1 MSKTLPSPRT
11 AKKRQLILDTALKV
25 FAREGFAE
33 TDVQVIADL
42 AKVGKGTI
50 YRHFGNKRELF
61 LATARHCVEQ
71 LGEFI
76 RDQVK
81 EDPSAVKV
89 LREVALSYAR
99 YYELHPE
106 AIEIMIQER
115 ASFREQ
121 VFPTHLMHRAETRND
136 FEEFLRGAMQRGE
149 LRLVDV
155 VDVTN
160 AFADLLYGSVVSG
173 CLEGAK
179 GSLLQRVDRAVDIF
193 LNGLLPGLANP
204 AQDESDADES
214 DAEKTG

>member
-1 MSKTLPSPRT
+1 MSKITPSPRT
-11 AKKRQLILDTALKV
+11 EKKRRLILETALKV

-76 RDQVK
+76 REQVK
-81 EDPSAVKV
+81 EDPSAVKM

-106 AIEIMIQER
+106 AVEIMIQER

-121 VFPTHLMHRAETRND
+121 VYPTHLMYRAETRAD
-136 FEEFLRGAMQRGE
+136 FEAFLSDAIRRGE
-149 LRLVDV
+149 LREIDV
-155 VDVTN
+155 ADVTN

-173 CLEGAK
+173 CLEGSK
-179 GSLLQRVDRAVDIF
+179 GSLLHRVNRAFEIF
-193 LNGLLPGLANP
+193 LNGLLPSPRDQSATKS
-204 AQDESDADES
+204 Q
-214 DAEKTG
+214 

>member
-1 MSKTLPSPRT
+1 MNNSTPAPRT
-11 AKKRQLILDTALKV
+11 EKKRQSILDTALKV

-61 LATARHCVEQ
+61 LTTARHCVEQ

-76 RDQVK
+76 REQVK
-81 EDPSAVKV
+81 DDPSAVKV

-121 VFPTHLMHRAETRND
+121 VFPTHLMYRAETRAD
-136 FEEFLRGAMQRGE
+136 FEAFLRGAMQRGE
-149 LRLVDV
+149 LREMNV

-179 GSLLQRVDRAVDIF
+179 GSLLQRVSRAFEIF
-193 LNGLLPGLANP
+193 LNGLLPSPAN
-204 AQDESDADES
+204 
-214 DAEKTG
+214 

>member
-1 MSKTLPSPRT
+1 MSKTTPSPRT
-11 AKKRQLILDTALKV
+11 EKKRLQILDTALKV

-50 YRHFGNKRELF
+50 YRHFGNKKELF
-61 LATARHCVEQ
+61 LATARHCVEK
-71 LGEFI
+71 LAEFI
-76 RDQVK
+76 TEQVK

-106 AIEIMIQER
+106 AVEIMIQER
-115 ASFREQ
+115 ASFRDQ
-121 VFPTHLMHRAETRND
+121 VFPTHLMHRAETRAE
-136 FEEFLRGAMQRGE
+136 FETFLRGAMEQGE
-149 LRLVDV
+149 LRQVDV

-179 GSLLQRVDRAVDIF
+179 GSLLQRVSKAVEIL
-193 LNGLLPGLANP
+193 LNGLLPRPAN
-204 AQDESDADES
+204 
-214 DAEKTG
+214 EKTDGQ

>member
-1 MSKTLPSPRT
+1 MKKTTPSPRT
-11 AKKRQLILDTALKV
+11 EKKRQLILETALKV

-76 RDQVK
+76 REQVN

-89 LREVALSYAR
+89 LRDVALSYAR

-115 ASFREQ
+115 ASFRDQ
-121 VFPTHLMHRAETRND
+121 VFPTHLMYRAETRAD
-136 FEEFLRGAMQRGE
+136 FETFLRAAMQRGE
-149 LRLVDV
+149 LREVDV

-160 AFADLLYGSVVSG
+160 AFADLLYGTVVSG

-179 GSLLQRVDRAVDIF
+179 GSSLQRVGKAFEIF
-193 LNGLLPGLANP
+193 LNGLLPAS
-204 AQDESDADES
+204 AR
-214 DAEKTG
+214 K

>member
-1 MSKTLPSPRT
+1 MSKAELSPRT
-11 AKKRQLILDTALKV
+11 AKKRQQILETALKV
-25 FAREGFAE
+25 FAREGFAD

-76 RDQVK
+76 RDEVK
-81 EDPSAVKV
+81 EDSSAVKV

-106 AIEIMIQER
+106 AVEIMIQER

-121 VFPTHLMHRAETRND
+121 VFPTHLMYRAETRAD
-136 FEEFLRGAMQRGE
+136 FEMFLGAAMERGE
-149 LRLVDV
+149 LRQVNV

-179 GSLLQRVDRAVDIF
+179 GSLLQRVSRAFDIF
-193 LNGLLPGLANP
+193 LKRPTP
-204 AQDESDADES
+204 QVVQTIEPSI
-214 DAEKTG
+214 